1 MRIHIGILVCLLVT
15 ASAFA
20 VEYHPLRTYAPAR
33 DGYYSAASA
42 PAVAFRSTSAYSSH
56 STSGL
61 TSNSISGLSAISA
74 SNFAALNSED
84 GLFAETSA
92 KVGAIRKSGRPGG
105 GGSGGSGG
113 IGEYDFHSPVGDL
126 PFLFFVLLLAAHAC
140 RANKRLKVGR

>member
-1 MRIHIGILVCLLVT
+1 MRKLIGILVCLLAA
-15 ASAFA
+15 ASVFA
-20 VEYHPLRTYAPAR
+20 VEYHPLRVSAAAR

-42 PAVAFRSTSAYSSH
+42 PSVGFRSTSAYSPNSAN
-56 STSGL
+56 SIA
-61 TSNSISGLSAISA
+61 SNSVSGLSAISA

-105 GGSGGSGG
+105 GGGSEGGG